1 MNPLAVIV
9 LTFDEEVN
17 LDACLA
23 SVAGLATELHVVD
36 SGSQDRTLEIAG
48 RHGARVVTHPFET
61 HARQWDWALGNLPI
75 AAEWVLALDAD
86 QSVTPELAAGI
97 RRFLEAPGRGVSGAY
112 AARRQVFRGTWIRH
126 GGYYPKYL
134 LKLFRRDAVVVDTGD
149 LVDHHFGVT
158 GGTMIVR
165 GDLVEANRKEDEI
178 AVWTAKHNR
187 YAVLQAREELRR
199 LGDGASRGRL
209 LGNPDERVLFLKTI
223 WRHLPLYVRP
233 ALYFV
238 YRYVLRLGFLD
249 GRQGLVF
256 HFLQGFWYRFL
267 VDVNIDE
274 IRSREARSSGESQ
287 PR

>member
-1 MNPLAVIV
+1 MTPLALVV
-9 LTFDEEVN
+9 LTFNEEAN
-17 LDACLA
+17 LEACLA

-36 SGSQDRTLEIAG
+36 SGSEDRTLEIAA
-48 RHGARVVTHPFET
+48 RYGARVASHAFET
-61 HARQWDWALGNLPI
+61 HARQWAWALGNLPI
-75 AAEWVLALDAD
+75 AADWVLALDAD
-86 QSVTPELAAGI
+86 QSVTPELADALRAFLAAPPAGV
-97 RRFLEAPGRGVSGAY
+97 AGVY
-112 AARRQVFRGTWIRH
+112 VARRQVFRGTWIRH

-134 LKLFRRDAVVVDTGD
+134 LKLFRRESVVVDTGD

-158 GGTMIVR
+158 GRTAIVP

-187 YAVLQAREELRR
+187 YAVLQAREEMRR
-199 LGDGASRGRL
+199 LADGSAGGRL
-209 LGNPDERVLFLKTI
+209 LGNPDERVLFLKGI
-223 WRHLPLYVRP
+223 WRRLPLYVRP

-249 GRQGLVF
+249 GKEGLVF

-267 VDVNIDE
+267 VDVNLDE

>member
-1 MNPLAVIV
+1 MTPLAVIV
-9 LTFDEEVN
+9 LTFDEEAN

-36 SGSQDRTLEIAG
+36 SGSQDRTLEIAV
-48 RHGARVVTHPFET
+48 RHGARVAAHPFET
-61 HARQWDWALGNLPI
+61 HARQWAWALGNLPI
-75 AAEWVLALDAD
+75 GADWVLALDAD
-86 QSVTPELAAGI
+86 QRVTPELAAGI
-97 RRFLEAPGRGVSGAY
+97 RSFLAAPGGGVSGAY
-112 AARRQVFRGTWIRH
+112 VARRQVFRGTWIRH

-134 LKLFRRDAVVVDTGD
+134 LKLFRRESVVVDTGD

-158 GGTMIVR
+158 GPTAIVR

-187 YAVLQAREELRR
+187 YAVLQAREEMRR
-199 LGDGASRGRL
+199 LEDGASGGRL
-209 LGNPDERVLFLKTI
+209 LGNPDERVLFLKAI
-223 WRHLPLYVRP
+223 WRRLPLYVRP

-249 GRQGLVF
+249 GKQGLVF

-267 VDVNIDE
+267 VDVNLDE